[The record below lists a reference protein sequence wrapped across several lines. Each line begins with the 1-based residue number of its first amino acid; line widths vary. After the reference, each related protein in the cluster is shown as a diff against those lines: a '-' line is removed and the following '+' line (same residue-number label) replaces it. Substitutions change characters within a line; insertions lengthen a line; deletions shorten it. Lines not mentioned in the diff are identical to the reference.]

1 MLGKERREW
10 MYLPRLSHSPDRLT
24 LSPSLSLTPKFSL
37 HLASLFSP
45 PVSPFLTHTP
55 QRELFPETLGGICSI
70 FINCCSSRKHRR

>member
-37 HLASLFSP
+37 HLASLCSP
-45 PVSPFLTHTP
+45 PVSPFLTHTH
-55 QRELFPETLGGICSI
+55 RKENSFLRLWEGLFHIYKLLQQP
-70 FINCCSSRKHRR
+70 